1 MKRILSAI
9 IALCAITAVNAAL
22 RTINVG
28 EFNELVVNDGINV
41 VYSNAKDSVGLVSFD
56 IERQYTSYIMAERSK
71 GKLKIVLDPAAA
83 ALKTLPTVYVYSSY
97 LYKAENSKDSTLTIR
112 NVAPGAKVDITLQ
125 GNGKIIA
132 RNLDAVNI
140 SLRLLT
146 GKGTII
152 ASGKCDNLTV
162 SNVGT
167 GEIQSDEVTAK
178 NVKASLMGT
187 GTIGCSASETL
198 SVKGLGSGKI
208 YYIGKPVITKS
219 KLSNVKIV
227 QLEGGNE
234 EEAPIANVT
243 DDNDADDTET
253 DNGIGLLDLMELPD
267 AASSA
272 VDPDA
277 NVPQQRKPV
286 KE

>member
-9 IALCAITAVNAAL
+9 IALCAITVANAAL

-167 GEIQSDEVTAK
+167 GEIQADEVTAK

-243 DDNDADDTET
+243 DDNDADDAET
-253 DNGIGLLDLMELPD
+253 DNGTGLLDLMELPD